1 MAQDPKA
8 VIQELYFDLSA
19 GRDQGNLSKQGE
31 SVLNA
36 IETGV
41 VTPQSIG
48 QYLQGA
54 TLNFS
59 DELVGTLNSVF
70 GKKPGVISKAAKEAG
85 YGEISP
91 REAGVG
97 LERLALEQRASE
109 KPLRS
114 IGEQVVGGAI
124 PFIASKGLTLPLSL
138 PKAAIQGL
146 KTGAIGGFGAGEG
159 GAEQQL
165 TSTAIGGAAGAVA
178 APALQF
184 AARGA
189 KGFVQPMLKSMFAE
203 PEVTGL
209 RAGRN
214 LVKEALKSDV
224 GSVDEAINLVLQNSG
239 KPYTLADI
247 GPNTRAYL
255 DAVSLI
261 PSPAKQTA
269 KKFLE
274 QRDKGLSARLT
285 SDLQSAFG
293 TTASFFDEFNALKTA
308 RTDLGKKM
316 YANAFKKQV
325 PVNRELTDLLG
336 RPSMQQAYT
345 RGIDIAQEK
354 GIKVPNVSV
363 NAQGQLVT
371 ADNKLVPAVDTEFLH
386 FVKMGLDDLVY
397 TGKTP
402 TSGIGSTQLNSI
414 KDTRAK
420 FLNYIDKNNSS
431 YKSARNYWADDT
443 ATMDAMQEGR
453 KFLKANPDQLKAD
466 IKNMSTSEK
475 EAFRLGAMSDLI
487 ERVGGQS
494 TDTVVPMTSNVARNI
509 LKDPKRV
516 ALIKATFPDNELGKN
531 KFNQFIKNFQT
542 EMEMKATSGQVLAG
556 SQTASR
562 QEAAKAIRGSIAQ
575 ESPNVNDVQSL
586 IFNALKMDATEMNEQ
601 QLKSTAKE
609 VVNILTET
617 DPARLQGIAKEL
629 TTRRPSE
636 VISDVLTRGG
646 RGLISP
652 YTVGGVAGKFG
663 STTQQRYFPSIL
675 GTPNK

>member
-31 SVLNA
+31 GVLNA

-59 DELVGTLNSVF
+59 DELLGTLNSLF
-70 GKKPGVISKAAKEAG
+70 GKKPGVISQAAKESG
-85 YGEISP
+85 YGDISP
-91 REAGVG
+91 RQAGIG
-97 LERLALEQRASE
+97 LERLALEQRTSE
-109 KPLRS
+109 KPIRS
-114 IGEQVVGGAI
+114 IAEQVVGGAI
-124 PFIASKGLTLPLSL
+124 PAIASKGTTLPLTL
-138 PKAAIQGL
+138 GKAAVQGF
-146 KTGAIGGFGAGEG
+146 KSGVIGGFGAGEG
-159 GAEQQL
+159 GPEQQL
-165 TSTAIGGAAGAVA
+165 TSAGIGGAAGLVA
-178 APALQF
+178 APALQLG
-184 AARGA
+184 ARVV
-189 KGFVQPMLKSMFAE
+189 KNVSQPILKSMFAE
-203 PEVTGL
+203 PDVTGL
-209 RAGRN
+209 QAGRN

-224 GSVDEAINLVLQNSG
+224 GSVDEAINTVLQNAG

-255 DAVSLI
+255 DAVNLI

-274 QRDKGLSARLT
+274 QRDKGISARLT
-285 SDLQSAFG
+285 SDLQEAFG
-293 TTASFFDEFNALKTA
+293 TTASFFDEFNALKAA

-316 YANAFKKQV
+316 YANAFNKQV

-336 RPSMQQAYT
+336 RPSVQQAYA
-345 RGIDIAQEK
+345 RGINIAQEK
-354 GIKVPNVSV
+354 GIKVPNVVV

-386 FVKMGLDDLVY
+386 YVKMGLDDLVY
-397 TGKTP
+397 TGKSP
-402 TSGIGSTQLNSI
+402 SSGIGNTQLNSI
-414 KDTRAK
+414 KDTRAQ
-420 FLNYIDKNNSS
+420 FLNYIDKNNPS

-443 ATMDAMQEGR
+443 ATMDAMQSGR
-453 KFLKANPDQLKAD
+453 TFLKSNPDQLKAD
-466 IKNMSTSEK
+466 IKKMSTSEK

-494 TDTVVPMTSNVARNI
+494 TDTVVPMTANVARNI

-516 ALIKATFPDNELGKN
+516 ALIKATFPDNELGQN

-542 EMEMKATSGQVLAG
+542 EMEMKATSGQVLTG
-556 SQTASR
+556 SQTAGR
-562 QEAAKAIRGSIAQ
+562 QEAAKAVRGTIAQ
-575 ESPNVNDVQSL
+575 EAPNIDAQNL
-586 IFNALKMDATEMNEQ
+586 IFNALKMDATQMNEQ
-601 QLKSTAKE
+601 QLKSTANE
-609 VVNILTET
+609 VVKILTET
-617 DPARLQGIAKEL
+617 DPARLQTIAREL

-636 VISDVLTRGG
+636 IVSDVLTRGG

-652 YTVGGVAGKFG
+652 YTTGGVAGKFG
-663 STTQQRYFPSIL
+663 ATTQQRYFPSLL
-675 GTPNK
+675 GTPQ

>member
-31 SVLNA
+31 TVLNA

-59 DELVGTLNSVF
+59 DELLGTLNSVF
-70 GKKPGVISKAAKEAG
+70 GKKPGVISQAAKEAG
-85 YGEISP
+85 YGDITP
-91 REAGVG
+91 RQAGVG

-109 KPLRS
+109 KPIRS

-124 PFIASKGLTLPLSL
+124 PAIISKGTTAPLTLG
-138 PKAAIQGL
+138 KAALQGF
-146 KTGAIGGFGAGEG
+146 KSGAIGGFGAGEG
-159 GAEQQL
+159 SPTEQL
-165 TSTAIGGAAGAVA
+165 TSTAIGGVASGAA
-178 APALQF
+178 APALQLG
-184 AARGA
+184 ARVV
-189 KGFVQPMLKSMFAE
+189 KNVSQPIIKSMFAE
-203 PEVTGL
+203 PDVTGL
-209 RAGRN
+209 QAGRN

-224 GSVDEAINLVLQNSG
+224 GSVDEAINTVLQNAG

-255 DAVSLI
+255 DAVNLI

-274 QRDKGLSARLT
+274 QRDKGISARLT
-285 SDLQSAFG
+285 SDLQEAFG

-336 RPSMQQAYT
+336 RPSVQQAYA
-345 RGIDIAQEK
+345 RGINIAQEK
-354 GIKVPNVSV
+354 GIKVPNVVV

-397 TGKTP
+397 TGKSP
-402 TSGIGSTQLNSI
+402 SSGIGNTQLNSI
-414 KDTRAK
+414 KDTRAQ
-420 FLNYIDKNNSS
+420 FLNYIDKNNPS

-443 ATMDAMQEGR
+443 ATMDAMQSGR
-453 KFLKANPDQLKAD
+453 TFLKSNPDQLKAD
-466 IKNMSTSEK
+466 IKKMSTSEK

-494 TDTVVPMTSNVARNI
+494 TDTVVPMTANVARNI

-516 ALIKATFPDNELGKN
+516 ALIKATFPDNELGQN

-556 SQTASR
+556 SQTAGR
-562 QEAAKAIRGSIAQ
+562 QEAAKAVRGTIAQ
-575 ESPNVNDVQSL
+575 EAPNIDAQNL
-586 IFNALKMDATEMNEQ
+586 IFNALKMDATQMNEQ
-601 QLKSTAKE
+601 QLKSTANE
-609 VVNILTET
+609 VVKILTET
-617 DPARLQGIAKEL
+617 DPARLQTIAREL

-646 RGLISP
+646 RSLISP
-652 YTVGGVAGKFG
+652 YTTGGIAGKFG
-663 STTQQRYFPSIL
+663 ATTQQRYFPSIL
-675 GTPNK
+675 NSQ

>member
-31 SVLNA
+31 GVLNA

-59 DELVGTLNSVF
+59 DELLGTLNSLF
-70 GKKPGVISKAAKEAG
+70 GKKPGVISQAAKESG
-85 YGEISP
+85 YGDISP
-91 REAGVG
+91 RQAGIG

-109 KPLRS
+109 KPIRS
-114 IGEQVVGGAI
+114 IAEQVVGGAI
-124 PFIASKGLTLPLSL
+124 PAYASRGITAPLTLG
-138 PKAAIQGL
+138 KAAIQGL
-146 KTGAIGGFGAGEG
+146 TAGAIGGFGAGEG
-159 GAEQQL
+159 GPEQQL

-184 AARGA
+184 GARVA
-189 KGFVQPMLKSMFAE
+189 KGFTQPLVKSMFAD
-203 PEVTGL
+203 PDVAGL
-209 RAGRN
+209 KAGRN

-224 GSVDEAINLVLQNSG
+224 GSVDEAINTVLQNAG

-255 DAVSLI
+255 DAVNLI

-274 QRDKGLSARLT
+274 QRDKGISARLT
-285 SDLQSAFG
+285 SDLQEAFG
-293 TTASFFDEFNALKTA
+293 TTASFFDEFNALKAA

-316 YANAFKKQV
+316 YANAFNKQV

-336 RPSMQQAYT
+336 RPSVQQAYA
-345 RGIDIAQEK
+345 RGINIAQEK
-354 GIKVPNVSV
+354 GIKVPNVVV

-386 FVKMGLDDLVY
+386 YVKMGLDDLVY
-397 TGKTP
+397 TGKSP
-402 TSGIGSTQLNSI
+402 SSGIGNTQLNSI
-414 KDTRAK
+414 KDTRSQ
-420 FLNYIDKNNSS
+420 FLNYIDKNNPS

-443 ATMDAMQEGR
+443 ATMDAMQSGR
-453 KFLKANPDQLKAD
+453 TFLKSNPDQLKAD
-466 IKNMSTSEK
+466 IKKMSTSEK

-494 TDTVVPMTSNVARNI
+494 TDTVVPMTANVARNI

-516 ALIKATFPDNELGKN
+516 ALIKATFPDNELGQN

-542 EMEMKATSGQVLAG
+542 EMEMKATSGQVLTG
-556 SQTASR
+556 SQTAGR
-562 QEAAKAIRGSIAQ
+562 QEAAKAVRGSIAQ
-575 ESPNVNDVQSL
+575 ESPNITDVQSL
-586 IFNALKMDATEMNEQ
+586 IFNALKMDATQMNEQ
-601 QLKSTAKE
+601 QLKSTANE
-609 VVNILTET
+609 VVKILTET
-617 DPARLQGIAKEL
+617 DPARLQTIAKEL
-629 TTRRPSE
+629 TTRRPLE
-636 VISDVLTRGG
+636 VISDVLTIGG

-652 YTVGGVAGKFG
+652 YTTGGVAGKFG
-663 STTQQRYFPSIL
+663 ATTQQRYFPSLL

>member
-31 SVLNA
+31 TVLNA

-59 DELVGTLNSVF
+59 DELLGTLNSVF

-85 YGEISP
+85 YGEITP

-109 KPLRS
+109 KPIRS

-124 PFIASKGLTLPLSL
+124 PAIISKGTTAPLTLG
-138 PKAAIQGL
+138 KAALQGF
-146 KTGAIGGFGAGEG
+146 KSGAIGGFGAGEG
-159 GAEQQL
+159 SPTEQL
-165 TSTAIGGAAGAVA
+165 TSTAIGGVAGGAA
-178 APALQF
+178 APALQLG
-184 AARGA
+184 ARVV
-189 KGFVQPMLKSMFAE
+189 KNVSQPIIKSMFAD
-203 PEVTGL
+203 PDVTGL
-209 RAGRN
+209 QAGRN

-224 GSVDEAINLVLQNSG
+224 GSVDEAINTVLQNAG

-285 SDLQSAFG
+285 SDLQEAFG
-293 TTASFFDEFNALKTA
+293 TTASFFDEFNALKAA

-316 YANAFKKQV
+316 YENAFKKQV

-336 RPSMQQAYT
+336 RPSVQQAYA
-345 RGIDIAQEK
+345 RGVNIAQEK
-354 GIKVPNVSV
+354 GIKVPNVVV

-397 TGKTP
+397 TGKSP
-402 TSGIGSTQLNSI
+402 SSGIGNTQLNSI
-414 KDTRAK
+414 KDTRAQ
-420 FLNYIDKNNSS
+420 FLNYIDKNNPS

-443 ATMDAMQEGR
+443 ATMDAMQSGR
-453 KFLKANPDQLKAD
+453 TFLKSNPDQLKAD
-466 IKNMSTSEK
+466 IKKMSTSEK

-494 TDTVVPMTSNVARNI
+494 TDTVVPMTANVARNI

-516 ALIKATFPDNELGKN
+516 ALIKATFPDNELGQN

-556 SQTASR
+556 SQTAAR
-562 QEAAKAIRGSIAQ
+562 QEAAKAVRGTIAQ
-575 ESPNVNDVQSL
+575 EAPNIDAQNL
-586 IFNALKMDATEMNEQ
+586 IFNALKMDATQMNEQ
-601 QLKSTAKE
+601 QLKSTASE
-609 VVNILTET
+609 VVKILTET
-617 DPARLQGIAKEL
+617 DPARLQTIAREL

-652 YTVGGVAGKFG
+652 YTTGGIAGKFG
-663 STTQQRYFPSIL
+663 ATTQQRYFPSIL
-675 GTPNK
+675 NSQ

>member
-59 DELVGTLNSVF
+59 DELLGTLNSVF

-109 KPLRS
+109 KPFRS
-114 IGEQVVGGAI
+114 IAEQVGGGII
-124 PFIASKGLTLPLSL
+124 PAVVSKGTSLPLTLG
-138 PKAAIQGL
+138 KAAIQGF
-146 KTGAIGGFGAGEG
+146 KSGVIGGFGAGEG
-159 GAEQQL
+159 GPTEQL
-165 TSTAIGGAAGAVA
+165 TSAAIGGVSGGAA
-178 APALQF
+178 APALQLG
-184 AARGA
+184 ARVI
-189 KGFVQPMLKSMFAE
+189 KNVSQPILKSMFAD
-203 PEVTGL
+203 PDVTGL
-209 RAGRN
+209 KAGRDF
-214 LVKEALKSDV
+214 VKEALKSDV

-274 QRDKGLSARLT
+274 QRDKGISARLT

-345 RGIDIAQEK
+345 RGIDIAKEK
-354 GIKVPNVSV
+354 GIKVPNLVV
-363 NAQGQLVT
+363 NAEGQLVT

-494 TDTVVPMTSNVARNI
+494 TDTVVPMTANVARNI

-516 ALIKATFPDNELGKN
+516 ALIKATFPDNELGKT

-542 EMEMKATSGQVLAG
+542 EMDMKATSGQVLAG
-556 SQTASR
+556 SQTAAR
-562 QEAAKAIRGSIAQ
+562 QEAAKAVRGTIAQ
-575 ESPNVNDVQSL
+575 EAPNIDAQNL
-586 IFNALKMDATEMNEQ
+586 IFNALKMDATQMNEQ
-601 QLKSTAKE
+601 QLKSTASE
-609 VVNILTET
+609 VVKILTET
-617 DPARLQGIAKEL
+617 DPARLQNIAKEL

-636 VISDVLTRGG
+636 IAYDVLTQLTRGA
-646 RGLISP
+646 ISP
-652 YTVGGVAGKFG
+652 YTTGGIAGKFG

>member
-31 SVLNA
+31 GVLNA

-59 DELVGTLNSVF
+59 DELLGTLNSVF
-70 GKKPGVISKAAKEAG
+70 GKKPGVISQAAKEAG
-85 YGEISP
+85 YGDISP
-91 REAGVG
+91 RQAGIG
-97 LERLALEQRASE
+97 LERLALEQRSSE

-114 IGEQVVGGAI
+114 IGEQIVGGAI
-124 PFIASKGLTLPLSL
+124 PAIASKGTTLPLTL
-138 PKAAIQGL
+138 PKAALQGF
-146 KTGAIGGFGAGEG
+146 KSGVIGGFGAGEG
-159 GAEQQL
+159 SPEQQAL
-165 TSTAIGGAAGAVA
+165 SAGIGGVTGAAA

-184 AARGA
+184 GARLGQ
-189 KGFVQPMLKSMFAE
+189 GFVKPMLKSMFAE
-203 PEVTGL
+203 PEATGL
-209 RAGRN
+209 KAGRN

-224 GSVDEAINLVLQNSG
+224 GSVDEAINTVLQNAG

-274 QRDKGLSARLT
+274 QRDKGISARLT

-293 TTASFFDEFNALKTA
+293 STASFFDEFNALKTA

-316 YANAFKKQV
+316 YANAFNKQV

-336 RPSMQQAYT
+336 RPSVQQAYA
-345 RGIDIAQEK
+345 RGINIAQEK

-371 ADNKLVPAVDTEFLH
+371 ANNELVNKVDTEFLH
-386 FVKMGLDDLVY
+386 YVKMGLDDLVY
-397 TGKTP
+397 TGKSP
-402 TSGIGSTQLNSI
+402 SSGIGNTQLNSI
-414 KDTRAK
+414 KDTRSQ
-420 FLNYIDKNNSS
+420 FLNYIDKNNPS

-443 ATMDAMQEGR
+443 ATMDAMQSGR
-453 KFLKANPDQLKAD
+453 TFLKSNPDQLKAD
-466 IKNMSTSEK
+466 IKKMSTSEK

-494 TDTVVPMTSNVARNI
+494 TDTVVPMTANVARNI

-516 ALIKATFPDNELGKN
+516 ALIKATFPDNELGQN

-542 EMEMKATSGQVLAG
+542 EMEMKTTSSQVLAG

-562 QEAAKAIRGSIAQ
+562 QEAAKAVRGTIAQ
-575 ESPNVNDVQSL
+575 ESPNVNDIQSL
-586 IFNALKMDATEMNEQ
+586 IFNALKMDATQMNEQ
-601 QLKSTAKE
+601 QLKSTANE
-609 VVNILTET
+609 VVKILTET
-617 DPARLQGIAKEL
+617 DPKRLQQIAVEL
-629 TTRRPSE
+629 TKRRPSE
-636 VISDVLTRGG
+636 VAYDVLTQATRGA
-646 RGLISP
+646 ISP
-652 YTVGGVAGKFG
+652 YTTGGVAGRFG
-663 STTQQRYFPSIL
+663 ATTQERYFPGLL
-675 GTPNK
+675 GTPQ

>member
-31 SVLNA
+31 TVLNA

-59 DELVGTLNSVF
+59 DELLGTLNSVF

-109 KPLRS
+109 KPIRS

-124 PFIASKGLTLPLSL
+124 PAFISKGTTAPLTLG
-138 PKAAIQGL
+138 KAALQGF
-146 KTGAIGGFGAGEG
+146 KSGAIGGFGAGEG
-159 GAEQQL
+159 SPTEQL
-165 TSTAIGGAAGAVA
+165 TSTAIGGVAGGAA
-178 APALQF
+178 APALQLG
-184 AARGA
+184 ARVV
-189 KGFVQPMLKSMFAE
+189 KNVSQPIIKSMFAE
-203 PEVTGL
+203 PDVTGL
-209 RAGRN
+209 QAGRN

-224 GSVDEAINLVLQNSG
+224 GSVDEAINTVLQNAG

-255 DAVSLI
+255 DAVNLI

-274 QRDKGLSARLT
+274 QRDKGISARLT
-285 SDLQSAFG
+285 SDLQEAFG

-336 RPSMQQAYT
+336 RPSVQQAYA
-345 RGIDIAQEK
+345 RGINIAQEK
-354 GIKVPNVSV
+354 GIKVPNVVV

-397 TGKTP
+397 TGKSP
-402 TSGIGSTQLNSI
+402 SSGIGNTQLNSI
-414 KDTRAK
+414 KDTRAQ
-420 FLNYIDKNNSS
+420 FLNYIDKNNPS

-443 ATMDAMQEGR
+443 ATMDAMQSGR
-453 KFLKANPDQLKAD
+453 TFLKANPDQLKAD
-466 IKNMSTSEK
+466 IKKMSTSEK

-494 TDTVVPMTSNVARNI
+494 TDTVVPMTANVARNI

-516 ALIKATFPDNELGKN
+516 ALIKATFPDNELGQN

-556 SQTASR
+556 SQTAGR
-562 QEAAKAIRGSIAQ
+562 QEAAKAVRGTIAQ
-575 ESPNVNDVQSL
+575 EAPNIDAQNL
-586 IFNALKMDATEMNEQ
+586 IFNALKMDATQMNEQ
-601 QLKSTAKE
+601 QLKSTANE
-609 VVNILTET
+609 VVRILTET
-617 DPARLQGIAKEL
+617 DPARLQTIAREL

-636 VISDVLTRGG
+636 VIADVLTRGG
-646 RGLISP
+646 RSLISP
-652 YTVGGVAGKFG
+652 YTTGGIAGKFG
-663 STTQQRYFPSIL
+663 ATTQQRYFPSIL
-675 GTPNK
+675 GTPK

>member
-31 SVLNA
+31 GVLNA

-59 DELVGTLNSVF
+59 DELLGTLNSVF
-70 GKKPGVISKAAKEAG
+70 GKKPGVISQAAKESG
-85 YGEISP
+85 YGDISP
-91 REAGVG
+91 RQAGIG

-109 KPLRS
+109 KPVRS
-114 IGEQVVGGAI
+114 IVEQVVGGAI
-124 PFIASKGLTLPLSL
+124 PAIGSRGLTAPLTL
-138 PKAAIQGL
+138 GKAAIQGL
-146 KTGAIGGFGAGEG
+146 KTGALAGFGAGEG
-159 GAEQQL
+159 GPEQQAI
-165 TSTAIGGAAGAVA
+165 STGIGGAAGLVA
-178 APALQF
+178 APALQLG
-184 AARGA
+184 ARVV
-189 KGFVQPMLKSMFAE
+189 KNVSQPILKSMFAD
-203 PEVTGL
+203 PDVTGL
-209 RAGRN
+209 EAGRN

-224 GSVDEAINLVLQNSG
+224 GSVDEAINTVLQNAG

-255 DAVSLI
+255 DAVNLI

-274 QRDKGLSARLT
+274 QRDKGISARLT
-285 SDLQSAFG
+285 SDLQEAFG
-293 TTASFFDEFNALKTA
+293 TTASFFDEFNALKAA

-316 YANAFKKQV
+316 YANAFNKQV

-336 RPSMQQAYT
+336 RPSVQQAYA
-345 RGIDIAQEK
+345 RGINIAQEK
-354 GIKVPNVSV
+354 GIKVPNVVV

-386 FVKMGLDDLVY
+386 YVKMGLDDLVY
-397 TGKTP
+397 TGKSP
-402 TSGIGSTQLNSI
+402 SSGIGNTQLNSI
-414 KDTRAK
+414 KDTRSQ
-420 FLNYIDKNNSS
+420 FLNYIDKNNPS

-443 ATMDAMQEGR
+443 ATMDAMQSGR
-453 KFLKANPDQLKAD
+453 TFLKSNPDQLKAD
-466 IKNMSTSEK
+466 IKKMSTSEK

-494 TDTVVPMTSNVARNI
+494 TDTVVPMTANVARNI

-516 ALIKATFPDNELGKN
+516 ALIKATFPDNELGQN

-542 EMEMKATSGQVLAG
+542 EMEMKATSGQVLTG
-556 SQTASR
+556 SQTAGR
-562 QEAAKAIRGSIAQ
+562 QEAAKAVRGTIAQ
-575 ESPNVNDVQSL
+575 EAPNIDAQNL
-586 IFNALKMDATEMNEQ
+586 IFNALKMDATQMNEQ
-601 QLKSTAKE
+601 QLKSTASE
-609 VVNILTET
+609 VVKILTET
-617 DPARLQGIAKEL
+617 DPARLQNIAKEL
-629 TTRRPSE
+629 TTRRPLE
-636 VISDVLTRGG
+636 IASDVLTIGG

-652 YTVGGVAGKFG
+652 YTTGGVAGKFG
-663 STTQQRYFPSIL
+663 ATTQQRYFPSLL
-675 GTPNK
+675 GTPQ

>member
-31 SVLNA
+31 TVLNA

-59 DELVGTLNSVF
+59 DELLGTLNSVF

-85 YGEISP
+85 YGEITP

-109 KPLRS
+109 KPIRS

-124 PFIASKGLTLPLSL
+124 PAIISKGTTAPLTLG
-138 PKAAIQGL
+138 KAALQGF
-146 KTGAIGGFGAGEG
+146 KSGAIGGFGAGEG
-159 GAEQQL
+159 SPTEQL
-165 TSTAIGGAAGAVA
+165 TSTAIGGVAGGAA
-178 APALQF
+178 APALQLG
-184 AARGA
+184 ARVV
-189 KGFVQPMLKSMFAE
+189 KNVSQPIIKSMFAD
-203 PEVTGL
+203 PDVTGL
-209 RAGRN
+209 QAGRN

-224 GSVDEAINLVLQNSG
+224 GSVDEAINTVLQNAG

-255 DAVSLI
+255 DAVNLI

-274 QRDKGLSARLT
+274 QRDKGISSRLT
-285 SDLQSAFG
+285 SDLQEAFG

-316 YANAFKKQV
+316 YANAFNKQV
-325 PVNRELTDLLG
+325 PVNKELTDLLG
-336 RPSMQQAYT
+336 RPSVQQAYA
-345 RGIDIAQEK
+345 RGINIAQEK
-354 GIKVPNVSV
+354 GIKVPSVSV

-371 ADNKLVPAVDTEFLH
+371 ADNKLVDRVDTEFLH
-386 FVKMGLDDLVY
+386 YVKMGLDDLVY
-397 TGKTP
+397 TGKSP
-402 TSGIGSTQLNSI
+402 SSGIGSTQLNSI
-414 KDTRAK
+414 KDTRAQ
-420 FLNYIDKNNSS
+420 FLNYIDKNNPS

-443 ATMDAMQEGR
+443 ATMDAMQSGR
-453 KFLKANPDQLKAD
+453 TFLKANPDQLKAD
-466 IKNMSTSEK
+466 IKKMSTSEK

-494 TDTVVPMTSNVARNI
+494 TDTVVPMAGNVARNI

-516 ALIKATFPDNELGKN
+516 ALIKATFPDNELGQN

-542 EMEMKATSGQVLAG
+542 EMEMKATSSQVLAG
-556 SQTASR
+556 SQTAGR
-562 QEAAKAIRGSIAQ
+562 QEAAKAIRGTIAQ
-575 ESPNVNDVQSL
+575 ESPNVNDIQSL
-586 IFNALKMDATEMNEQ
+586 IFNALKMDATQMNEQ
-601 QLKSTAKE
+601 QLKSTANE
-609 VVNILTET
+609 VVKILTET
-617 DPARLQGIAKEL
+617 DPKRLQQIAKEL

-636 VISDVLTRGG
+636 VVSDVLTRGG
-646 RGLISP
+646 RALISP
-652 YTVGGVAGKFG
+652 YTTGGVAGKFG
-663 STTQQRYFPSIL
+663 ATTQQRYFPGLL
-675 GTPNK
+675 GTPQ

>member
-1 MAQDPKA
+1 MFADADVTGLK
-8 VIQELYFDLSA
+8 A
-19 GRDQGNLSKQGE
+19 GRD
-31 SVLNA
+31 
-36 IETGV
+36 
-41 VTPQSIG
+41 
-48 QYLQGA
+48 
-54 TLNFS
+54 
-59 DELVGTLNSVF
+59 
-70 GKKPGVISKAAKEAG
+70 
-85 YGEISP
+85 
-91 REAGVG
+91 
-97 LERLALEQRASE
+97 
-109 KPLRS
+109 
-114 IGEQVVGGAI
+114 
-124 PFIASKGLTLPLSL
+124 
-138 PKAAIQGL
+138 
-146 KTGAIGGFGAGEG
+146 
-159 GAEQQL
+159 
-165 TSTAIGGAAGAVA
+165 
-178 APALQF
+178 
-184 AARGA
+184 
-189 KGFVQPMLKSMFAE
+189 
-203 PEVTGL
+203 
-209 RAGRN
+209 

-345 RGIDIAQEK
+345 RGIDIAKEK
-354 GIKVPNVSV
+354 GIKVPNLVV
-363 NAQGQLVT
+363 NAEGQLVT
-371 ADNKLVPAVDTEFLH
+371 AENKLVPAVDTEFLH

-466 IKNMSTSEK
+466 IKKMSTSEK

-494 TDTVVPMTSNVARNI
+494 TDTVVPMTANVARNL

-516 ALIKATFPDNELGKN
+516 SLIKATFPDNELGQN

-542 EMEMKATSGQVLAG
+542 EMEMKSTSGQVLAG

-562 QEAAKAIRGSIAQ
+562 QEAAKAVRGTIAQ
-575 ESPNVNDVQSL
+575 EAPNIDAQNL
-586 IFNALKMDATEMNEQ
+586 IFNALKMDATQMNEK
-601 QLKSTAKE
+601 QLKSTASE
-609 VVNILTET
+609 VVKILTET
-617 DPARLQGIAKEL
+617 DPARLQQIAREL

-636 VISDVLTRGG
+636 IVSDVLTRGG

-652 YTVGGVAGKFG
+652 YTTGGITGKFG
-663 STTQQRYFPSIL
+663 ATTQQRYFPGIL
-675 GTPNK
+675 STPNK

>member
-59 DELVGTLNSVF
+59 DELLGTLNSVF

-109 KPLRS
+109 KPFRS
-114 IGEQVVGGAI
+114 IAEQVGGGII
-124 PFIASKGLTLPLSL
+124 PAVVSKGTSLPLTLG
-138 PKAAIQGL
+138 KAAIQGF
-146 KTGAIGGFGAGEG
+146 KSGVIGGFGAGEG
-159 GAEQQL
+159 GPTEQL
-165 TSTAIGGAAGAVA
+165 TSAAIGGVSGGAA
-178 APALQF
+178 APALQLG
-184 AARGA
+184 ARVI
-189 KGFVQPMLKSMFAE
+189 KNVSQPILKSMFAD
-203 PEVTGL
+203 PDVTGL
-209 RAGRN
+209 KAGRDF
-214 LVKEALKSDV
+214 VKEALKSDV

-274 QRDKGLSARLT
+274 QRDKGISARLT

-494 TDTVVPMTSNVARNI
+494 TDTVVPMTANVARNI

-516 ALIKATFPDNELGKN
+516 ALIKATFPDNELGKT

-542 EMEMKATSGQVLAG
+542 EMDMKATSGQVLAG
-556 SQTASR
+556 SQTAAR
-562 QEAAKAIRGSIAQ
+562 QEAAKAVRGTIAQ
-575 ESPNVNDVQSL
+575 EAPNIDAQNL
-586 IFNALKMDATEMNEQ
+586 IFNALKMDATQMNEQ
-601 QLKSTAKE
+601 QLKSTASE
-609 VVNILTET
+609 VVKILTET
-617 DPARLQGIAKEL
+617 DPARLQNIAKEL

-636 VISDVLTRGG
+636 IAYDVLTQLTRGA
-646 RGLISP
+646 ISP
-652 YTVGGVAGKFG
+652 YTTGGIAGKFG

>member
-31 SVLNA
+31 GVLNA

-59 DELVGTLNSVF
+59 DELLGTLNSVF
-70 GKKPGVISKAAKEAG
+70 GKKPGVISQAAKEAG
-85 YGEISP
+85 YGDITP
-91 REAGVG
+91 RQAGVG

-109 KPLRS
+109 KPGRS
-114 IGEQVVGGAI
+114 IVEQVVGGAI
-124 PFIASKGLTLPLSL
+124 PAFISRGSTLPLTL
-138 PKAAIQGL
+138 PKAALQGF
-146 KTGAIGGFGAGEG
+146 TSGVIGGFGAGEG
-159 GAEQQL
+159 TPEQQAL
-165 TSTAIGGAAGAVA
+165 SAGIGGAAGAVA

-184 AARGA
+184 GARLG
-189 KGFVQPMLKSMFAE
+189 KGFVQPVLKSMFAD
-203 PEVTGL
+203 PDVTGL
-209 RAGRN
+209 KAGRN

-224 GSVDEAINLVLQNSG
+224 GSVDEAINTVLQNAG

-255 DAVSLI
+255 DAVNLI

-274 QRDKGLSARLT
+274 QRDKGISARLT
-285 SDLQSAFG
+285 SDLQDAFG

-316 YANAFKKQV
+316 YANAFNKQV

-336 RPSMQQAYT
+336 RPSVQQAYA
-345 RGIDIAQEK
+345 RGINIAQEK

-397 TGKTP
+397 TGKSP
-402 TSGIGSTQLNSI
+402 SSGIGNTQLNSI
-414 KDTRAK
+414 KDTRSQ
-420 FLNYIDKNNSS
+420 FLNYIDKNNPS

-443 ATMDAMQEGR
+443 ATMDAMQSGR
-453 KFLKANPDQLKAD
+453 TFLKSNPDQLKAD
-466 IKNMSTSEK
+466 IKKMSTSEK

-494 TDTVVPMTSNVARNI
+494 TDTVVPMAGNVARNI

-516 ALIKATFPDNELGKN
+516 ALIKATFPDNELGQN

-542 EMEMKATSGQVLAG
+542 EMEMKATSSQVLAG
-556 SQTASR
+556 SQTAGR
-562 QEAAKAIRGSIAQ
+562 QEAAKAIRGTIAQ
-575 ESPNVNDVQSL
+575 ESPNINDIQSL
-586 IFNALKMDATEMNEQ
+586 IFNALKMDATQMNEQ
-601 QLKSTAKE
+601 QLKSTASE
-609 VVNILTET
+609 VVKILTET
-617 DPARLQGIAKEL
+617 DPARLQNIAKEL
-629 TTRRPSE
+629 TTRRPLE
-636 VISDVLTRGG
+636 IASDVLTRSG
-646 RGLISP
+646 RALISP
-652 YTVGGVAGKFG
+652 YTAGGIAGKFG
-663 STTQQRYFPSIL
+663 TTTQQRYFPSLL
-675 GTPNK
+675 GTPQ

>member
-31 SVLNA
+31 NVLNA

-59 DELVGTLNSVF
+59 DELLGTLNSVF
-70 GKKPGVISKAAKEAG
+70 GKKPGVISQAAKEAG
-85 YGEISP
+85 YGDITP
-91 REAGVG
+91 RQAGVG

-109 KPLRS
+109 KPIRS
-114 IGEQVVGGAI
+114 IGEQIIGGAI
-124 PFIASKGLTLPLSL
+124 PTIGSKGLTLPLSL
-138 PKAAIQGL
+138 PKAALQGF
-146 KTGAIGGFGAGEG
+146 KSGVIGGFGAGEG
-159 GAEQQL
+159 SPEQQAL
-165 TSTAIGGAAGAVA
+165 SAGIGGATGAVA

-189 KGFVQPMLKSMFAE
+189 KGLTQPMLKSMFAE
-203 PEVTGL
+203 PDVTGL
-209 RAGRN
+209 QAGRN

-224 GSVDEAINLVLQNSG
+224 GSVDEAINTVLQNAG

-255 DAVSLI
+255 DAVNLI

-274 QRDKGLSARLT
+274 QRDKGISSRLT
-285 SDLQSAFG
+285 SDLQEAFG

-316 YANAFKKQV
+316 YANAFNKQV
-325 PVNRELTDLLG
+325 PVNKELTDLLG
-336 RPSMQQAYT
+336 RPSVQQAYA
-345 RGIDIAQEK
+345 RGINIAQEK

-371 ADNKLVPAVDTEFLH
+371 ADNKLVDKVDTEFLH
-386 FVKMGLDDLVY
+386 YVKMGLDDLVY
-397 TGKTP
+397 TGKSP
-402 TSGIGSTQLNSI
+402 SSGIGNTQLNSI
-414 KDTRAK
+414 KDTRAQ
-420 FLNYIDKNNSS
+420 FLNYIDKNNPS

-443 ATMDAMQEGR
+443 ATMDAMQSGR
-453 KFLKANPDQLKAD
+453 TFLKANPDQLKAD
-466 IKNMSTSEK
+466 IKKMSTSEK

-494 TDTVVPMTSNVARNI
+494 TDTVVPMAGNVARNI

-516 ALIKATFPDNELGKN
+516 ALIKATFPDNELGQN

-542 EMEMKATSGQVLAG
+542 EMEMKTTSSQVLAG
-556 SQTASR
+556 SQTAGR
-562 QEAAKAIRGSIAQ
+562 QEAAKAIRGTIAQ
-575 ESPNVNDVQSL
+575 ESPNVNDIQSL
-586 IFNALKMDATEMNEQ
+586 IFNALKMDATQMNEQ
-601 QLKSTAKE
+601 QLKSTANE
-609 VVNILTET
+609 VVKILTET
-617 DPARLQGIAKEL
+617 DPKRLQQIAKEL

-636 VISDVLTRGG
+636 VVSDVLTRGG
-646 RGLISP
+646 RALISP
-652 YTVGGVAGKFG
+652 YTTGGVAGKFG
-663 STTQQRYFPSIL
+663 ATTQQRYFPGLL
-675 GTPNK
+675 GTPQ

>member
-31 SVLNA
+31 TVLNA

-59 DELVGTLNSVF
+59 DELLGTLNSVF
-70 GKKPGVISKAAKEAG
+70 GKKPGVISQAAKEAG
-85 YGEISP
+85 YGDITP
-91 REAGVG
+91 RQAGVG

-109 KPLRS
+109 KPIRS

-124 PFIASKGLTLPLSL
+124 PFIASKGATLPLTL
-138 PKAAIQGL
+138 GKAAVQGF
-146 KTGAIGGFGAGEG
+146 KTGALAGFGAGEG
-159 GAEQQL
+159 SPEQQAI
-165 TSTAIGGAAGAVA
+165 STGIGGAAGAVA
-178 APALQF
+178 APALQLG
-184 AARGA
+184 ARVV
-189 KGFVQPMLKSMFAE
+189 KNVSQPIIKSMFAE
-203 PEVTGL
+203 PDVTGL
-209 RAGRN
+209 QAGRN

-224 GSVDEAINLVLQNSG
+224 GSVDEAINTVLQNAG

-274 QRDKGLSARLT
+274 QRDKGISARLT
-285 SDLQSAFG
+285 SDLQDAFG
-293 TTASFFDEFNALKTA
+293 STASFFDEFNALKTA

-316 YANAFKKQV
+316 YANAFNKQV
-325 PVNRELTDLLG
+325 PVNKELTDLLG
-336 RPSMQQAYT
+336 RPSVQQAYA
-345 RGIDIAQEK
+345 RGINIAQEK

-371 ADNKLVPAVDTEFLH
+371 PDNKLIDRVDTEFLH
-386 FVKMGLDDLVY
+386 YVKMGLDDLVY
-397 TGKTP
+397 TGKSP
-402 TSGIGSTQLNSI
+402 SSGIGNTQLNSI
-414 KDTRAK
+414 KDTRAQ
-420 FLNYIDKNNSS
+420 FLNYIDKNNPS

-443 ATMDAMQEGR
+443 ATMDAMQSGR
-453 KFLKANPDQLKAD
+453 TFLKANPDQLKAD
-466 IKNMSTSEK
+466 IKKMSTSEK

-494 TDTVVPMTSNVARNI
+494 TDTVVPMTANVARNI

-516 ALIKATFPDNELGKN
+516 ALIKATFPDNELGQN

-562 QEAAKAIRGSIAQ
+562 QEAAKAVRGTIAQ
-575 ESPNVNDVQSL
+575 EAPNIDAQTL
-586 IFNALKMDATEMNEQ
+586 IFNALKMDATQMNEQ
-601 QLKSTAKE
+601 QLKSTANE
-609 VVNILTET
+609 VVKILTET
-617 DPARLQGIAKEL
+617 DPARLQTIAKEL

-636 VISDVLTRGG
+636 VAYDVLTQVTRGA
-646 RGLISP
+646 ISP
-652 YTVGGVAGKFG
+652 YTTGGLAGKFG
-663 STTQQRYFPSIL
+663 ATAQQRYFPSLL
-675 GTPNK
+675 GTPQ

>member
-31 SVLNA
+31 TVLNA

-59 DELVGTLNSVF
+59 DELLGTLNSVF
-70 GKKPGVISKAAKEAG
+70 GKKPGVISIAAKEAG
-85 YGEISP
+85 YGEITP

-109 KPLRS
+109 KPIRS

-124 PFIASKGLTLPLSL
+124 PAIISKGTTAPLTLG
-138 PKAAIQGL
+138 KAALQGF
-146 KTGAIGGFGAGEG
+146 KSGAIGGFGAGEG
-159 GAEQQL
+159 SPTEQL
-165 TSTAIGGAAGAVA
+165 TSTAIGGVAGGAA
-178 APALQF
+178 APALQLG
-184 AARGA
+184 ARVV
-189 KGFVQPMLKSMFAE
+189 KNVSQPIIKSMFAD
-203 PEVTGL
+203 PDVTGL
-209 RAGRN
+209 QAGRN

-224 GSVDEAINLVLQNSG
+224 GSVDEAINTVLQNAG

-285 SDLQSAFG
+285 SDLQEAFG
-293 TTASFFDEFNALKTA
+293 TTASFFDEFNALKAA

-316 YANAFKKQV
+316 YENAFKKQV

-336 RPSMQQAYT
+336 RPSVQQAYA
-345 RGIDIAQEK
+345 RGVNIAQEK
-354 GIKVPNVSV
+354 GIKVPNVVV

-397 TGKTP
+397 TGKSP
-402 TSGIGSTQLNSI
+402 SSGIGNTQLNSI
-414 KDTRAK
+414 KDTRAQ
-420 FLNYIDKNNSS
+420 FLNYIDKNNPS

-443 ATMDAMQEGR
+443 ATMDAMQSGR
-453 KFLKANPDQLKAD
+453 TFLKSNPDQLKAD
-466 IKNMSTSEK
+466 IKKMSTSEK

-494 TDTVVPMTSNVARNI
+494 TDTVVPMTANVARNI

-516 ALIKATFPDNELGKN
+516 ALIKATFPDNELGQN

-556 SQTASR
+556 SQTAAR
-562 QEAAKAIRGSIAQ
+562 QEAAKAVRGTIAQ
-575 ESPNVNDVQSL
+575 EAPNIDAQNL
-586 IFNALKMDATEMNEQ
+586 IFNALKMDATQMNEQ
-601 QLKSTAKE
+601 QLKSTANE
-609 VVNILTET
+609 VVKILTET
-617 DPARLQGIAKEL
+617 DPARLQTIAREL

-652 YTVGGVAGKFG
+652 YTTGGIAGKFG
-663 STTQQRYFPSIL
+663 ATTQQRYFPSIL
-675 GTPNK
+675 NSQ

>member
-31 SVLNA
+31 GVLNA

-59 DELVGTLNSVF
+59 DELLGTLNSLF
-70 GKKPGVISKAAKEAG
+70 GKKPGVISQAAKESG
-85 YGEISP
+85 YGDISP
-91 REAGVG
+91 RQAGIG

-109 KPLRS
+109 KPVRS
-114 IGEQVVGGAI
+114 IVEQVVGGAI
-124 PFIASKGLTLPLSL
+124 PAIASKGTTLPLTL
-138 PKAAIQGL
+138 GKAAVQGF
-146 KTGAIGGFGAGEG
+146 KSGVIGGFGAGEG
-159 GAEQQL
+159 SPEQQL
-165 TSTAIGGAAGAVA
+165 TSAGIGGAAGLVA
-178 APALQF
+178 APALQLG
-184 AARGA
+184 ARVV
-189 KGFVQPMLKSMFAE
+189 KNVSQPILKSMFAD
-203 PEVTGL
+203 PDVTGL
-209 RAGRN
+209 EAGRN

-224 GSVDEAINLVLQNSG
+224 GSVDEAINTVLQNAG

-247 GPNTRAYL
+247 GPNTRSYL

-274 QRDKGLSARLT
+274 QRDKGISARLT

-293 TTASFFDEFNALKTA
+293 STASFFDEFNALKTA
-308 RTDLGKKM
+308 RTELGKKM
-316 YANAFKKQV
+316 YANAFNKQV

-336 RPSMQQAYT
+336 RPSVQQAYA
-345 RGIDIAQEK
+345 RGINIAQEK

-371 ADNKLVPAVDTEFLH
+371 AENKLVDKVDTEFLH
-386 FVKMGLDDLVY
+386 YVKMGLDDLVY
-397 TGKTP
+397 TGKSP
-402 TSGIGSTQLNSI
+402 SSGIGNTQLNSI
-414 KDTRAK
+414 KDTRSQ
-420 FLNYIDKNNSS
+420 FLNYIDKNNPS

-443 ATMDAMQEGR
+443 ATMDAMQSGR
-453 KFLKANPDQLKAD
+453 TFLKSNPDQLKAD
-466 IKNMSTSEK
+466 IKKMSTSEK

-494 TDTVVPMTSNVARNI
+494 TDTVVPMTANVARNI

-516 ALIKATFPDNELGKN
+516 ALIKATFPDNELGQN

-556 SQTASR
+556 SQTAGR
-562 QEAAKAIRGSIAQ
+562 QEAAKAVRGTIAQ
-575 ESPNVNDVQSL
+575 EAPNIDAQNL
-586 IFNALKMDATEMNEQ
+586 IFNALKMDATQMNEQ
-601 QLKSTAKE
+601 QLKSTANE
-609 VVNILTET
+609 VVKILTET
-617 DPARLQGIAKEL
+617 DPARLQQIAREL

-636 VISDVLTRGG
+636 IVSEVLTRGG

-652 YTVGGVAGKFG
+652 YTTGGVAGKFG
-663 STTQQRYFPSIL
+663 ATTQQRYFPGLL
-675 GTPNK
+675 GTPQ

>member
-59 DELVGTLNSVF
+59 DELLGTLNSVF

-109 KPLRS
+109 MPIGS
-114 IGEQVVGGAI
+114 IGEQIAGGAI
-124 PFIASKGLTLPLSL
+124 PAIISKGTSLPLTLG
-138 PKAAIQGL
+138 KAAIQGF
-146 KTGAIGGFGAGEG
+146 KSGVIGGFGAGEG
-159 GAEQQL
+159 GPTEQL
-165 TSTAIGGAAGAVA
+165 TSAAIGGVSGGAA
-178 APALQF
+178 APALQLG
-184 AARGA
+184 ARVV
-189 KGFVQPMLKSMFAE
+189 KNVSQPIIKSMFAE
-203 PEVTGL
+203 PDVTGL
-209 RAGRN
+209 KAGRD

-274 QRDKGLSARLT
+274 QRDKGISARLT

-293 TTASFFDEFNALKTA
+293 TTASFFEEFNALKTA

-345 RGIDIAQEK
+345 RGIDIAKEK
-354 GIKVPNVSV
+354 GIKVPNLVV
-363 NAQGQLVT
+363 NAEGQLVT
-371 ADNKLVPAVDTEFLH
+371 AENKLVPAVDTEFLH

-414 KDTRAK
+414 KDTRTK

-494 TDTVVPMTSNVARNI
+494 TDTVVPMTANVARNI

-542 EMEMKATSGQVLAG
+542 EMDMKATSGQVLAG
-556 SQTASR
+556 SQTAAR
-562 QEAAKAIRGSIAQ
+562 QEAAKAVRGTIAQ
-575 ESPNVNDVQSL
+575 EAPNIDAQNL
-586 IFNALKMDATEMNEQ
+586 IFNALKMDATQMNEQ
-601 QLKSTAKE
+601 QLKSTASE
-609 VVNILTET
+609 VVKILTET
-617 DPARLQGIAKEL
+617 DPARLQSIAKEL

-636 VISDVLTRGG
+636 VAYDVLTQVTRGA
-646 RGLISP
+646 ISP
-652 YTVGGVAGKFG
+652 YTTGGIAGKFG

>member
-31 SVLNA
+31 TVLNA

-59 DELVGTLNSVF
+59 DELLGTLNSVF
-70 GKKPGVISKAAKEAG
+70 GKKPGVISQAAKEAG
-85 YGEISP
+85 YGDITP
-91 REAGVG
+91 RQAGVG

-109 KPLRS
+109 KPGRS
-114 IGEQVVGGAI
+114 IVEQVVGGAI
-124 PFIASKGLTLPLSL
+124 PAYASRGITAPLTLG
-138 PKAAIQGL
+138 KAAIQGL
-146 KTGAIGGFGAGEG
+146 TAGAIGGFGAGEG
-159 GAEQQL
+159 GPEQQL
-165 TSTAIGGAAGAVA
+165 TSTA
-178 APALQF
+178 APALQLG
-184 AARGA
+184 ARVV
-189 KGFVQPMLKSMFAE
+189 KNVSQPIIKSMFAD
-203 PEVTGL
+203 PDTTGL
-209 RAGRN
+209 KAGRN
-214 LVKEALKSDV
+214 LIKEALQSDV
-224 GSVDEAINLVLQNSG
+224 GSVDEAINTVLQNAG

-255 DAVSLI
+255 DAVNLI

-274 QRDKGLSARLT
+274 QRDKGISARLT
-285 SDLQSAFG
+285 SDLQEAFG

-336 RPSMQQAYT
+336 RPSVQQAYA
-345 RGIDIAQEK
+345 RGINIAQQK
-354 GIKVPNVSV
+354 GIKVPNVVV

-397 TGKTP
+397 TGKSP
-402 TSGIGSTQLNSI
+402 SSGIGNTQLNSI
-414 KDTRAK
+414 KDTRAQ
-420 FLNYIDKNNSS
+420 FLNYIDKNNPS

-443 ATMDAMQEGR
+443 ATMDAMQSGR
-453 KFLKANPDQLKAD
+453 TFLKANPDQLKAD
-466 IKNMSTSEK
+466 IKKMSTSEK

-494 TDTVVPMTSNVARNI
+494 TDTVVPMTANVARNI

-516 ALIKATFPDNELGKN
+516 ALIKATFPDNELGQN

-556 SQTASR
+556 SQTAGR
-562 QEAAKAIRGSIAQ
+562 QEAAKAVRGTIAQ
-575 ESPNVNDVQSL
+575 EAPNIDAQNL
-586 IFNALKMDATEMNEQ
+586 IFNALKMDATQMNEQ

-609 VVNILTET
+609 VVKILTET
-617 DPARLQGIAKEL
+617 DPARLKTIAQEL
-629 TTRRPSE
+629 TKRRPLE
-636 VISDVLTRGG
+636 FAADVLTIGG

-652 YTVGGVAGKFG
+652 YTTGGVAGRFG
-663 STTQQRYFPSIL
+663 STTQQRYFPGIL
-675 GTPNK
+675 NSQQ

>member
-31 SVLNA
+31 GVLNA

-59 DELVGTLNSVF
+59 DELLGTLNSVF
-70 GKKPGVISKAAKEAG
+70 GKKPGVISQAAKESG
-85 YGEISP
+85 YGDISP
-91 REAGVG
+91 RQAGIG

-109 KPLRS
+109 KPVRS
-114 IGEQVVGGAI
+114 IVEQVVGGAI
-124 PFIASKGLTLPLSL
+124 PAIGSRGLTAPLTL
-138 PKAAIQGL
+138 GKAAIQGL
-146 KTGAIGGFGAGEG
+146 KTGALAGFGAGEG
-159 GAEQQL
+159 GPEQQAI
-165 TSTAIGGAAGAVA
+165 STGIGGAAGLVA
-178 APALQF
+178 APALQLG
-184 AARGA
+184 ARVV
-189 KGFVQPMLKSMFAE
+189 KNVSQPILKSMFAD
-203 PEVTGL
+203 PDVTGL
-209 RAGRN
+209 EAGRN

-224 GSVDEAINLVLQNSG
+224 GSVDEAINTVLQNAG

-255 DAVSLI
+255 DAVNLI

-274 QRDKGLSARLT
+274 QRDKGISARLT
-285 SDLQSAFG
+285 SDLQEAFG
-293 TTASFFDEFNALKTA
+293 TTASFFDEFNALKAA

-316 YANAFKKQV
+316 YANAFNKQV

-336 RPSMQQAYT
+336 RPSVQQAYA
-345 RGIDIAQEK
+345 RGINIAQEK
-354 GIKVPNVSV
+354 GIKVPNVVV

-386 FVKMGLDDLVY
+386 YVKMGLDDLVY
-397 TGKTP
+397 TGKSP
-402 TSGIGSTQLNSI
+402 SSGIGNTQLNSI
-414 KDTRAK
+414 KDTRAQ
-420 FLNYIDKNNSS
+420 FLNYIDKNNPS

-443 ATMDAMQEGR
+443 ATMDAMQSGR
-453 KFLKANPDQLKAD
+453 TFLKSNPDQLKAD
-466 IKNMSTSEK
+466 IKKMSTSEK

-494 TDTVVPMTSNVARNI
+494 TDTVVPMTANVARNI

-516 ALIKATFPDNELGKN
+516 ALIKATFPDNELGQN

-542 EMEMKATSGQVLAG
+542 EMEMKATSGQVLTG
-556 SQTASR
+556 SQTAGR
-562 QEAAKAIRGSIAQ
+562 QEAAKAVRGTIAQ
-575 ESPNVNDVQSL
+575 EAPNIDAQNL
-586 IFNALKMDATEMNEQ
+586 IFNALKMDATQMNEQ
-601 QLKSTAKE
+601 QLKSTASE
-609 VVNILTET
+609 VVKILTET
-617 DPARLQGIAKEL
+617 DPARLQNIAKEL
-629 TTRRPSE
+629 TTRRPLE
-636 VISDVLTRGG
+636 IASDVLTIGG

-652 YTVGGVAGKFG
+652 YTTGGVAGKFG
-663 STTQQRYFPSIL
+663 ATTQQRYFPSLL
-675 GTPNK
+675 GTPQ

>member
-59 DELVGTLNSVF
+59 DELLGTLNSVF

-109 KPLRS
+109 KPFRS
-114 IGEQVVGGAI
+114 IAEQVGGGII
-124 PFIASKGLTLPLSL
+124 PAVVSKGTSLPLTLG
-138 PKAAIQGL
+138 KAAIQGF
-146 KTGAIGGFGAGEG
+146 KSGVIGGFGAGEG
-159 GAEQQL
+159 GPTEQL
-165 TSTAIGGAAGAVA
+165 TSAAIGGVSGGAA
-178 APALQF
+178 APALQLG
-184 AARGA
+184 ARVI
-189 KGFVQPMLKSMFAE
+189 KNVSQPILKSMFAD
-203 PEVTGL
+203 PDVTGL
-209 RAGRN
+209 KAGRDF
-214 LVKEALKSDV
+214 VKEALKSDV

-274 QRDKGLSARLT
+274 QRDKGISARLT

-494 TDTVVPMTSNVARNI
+494 TDTVVPMTANVARNI

-516 ALIKATFPDNELGKN
+516 ALIKATFPDNELGKT

-542 EMEMKATSGQVLAG
+542 EMDMKATSGQVLAG
-556 SQTASR
+556 SQTAAR
-562 QEAAKAIRGSIAQ
+562 QEAAKAVRGTIAQ
-575 ESPNVNDVQSL
+575 EAPNIDAQNL
-586 IFNALKMDATEMNEQ
+586 IFNALKMDATQMNEQ
-601 QLKSTAKE
+601 QLKSTASE
-609 VVNILTET
+609 VVKILTET
-617 DPARLQGIAKEL
+617 DPARLQSIAKEL

-636 VISDVLTRGG
+636 IAYDVLTQLTRGA
-646 RGLISP
+646 ISP
-652 YTVGGVAGKFG
+652 YTTGGIAGKFG

>member
-59 DELVGTLNSVF
+59 DELLGTLNSVF

-109 KPLRS
+109 MPIGS
-114 IGEQVVGGAI
+114 IGEQIAGGAI
-124 PFIASKGLTLPLSL
+124 PAIISKGTSLPLTLG
-138 PKAAIQGL
+138 KAAIQGF
-146 KTGAIGGFGAGEG
+146 KSGVIGGFGAGEG
-159 GAEQQL
+159 GPTEQL
-165 TSTAIGGAAGAVA
+165 TSAAIGGVSGGAA
-178 APALQF
+178 APALQLG
-184 AARGA
+184 ARVV
-189 KGFVQPMLKSMFAE
+189 KNVSQPIIKSMFAE
-203 PEVTGL
+203 PDVTGL
-209 RAGRN
+209 KAGRD

-345 RGIDIAQEK
+345 RGIDIAKEK
-354 GIKVPNVSV
+354 GIKVPNLVV
-363 NAQGQLVT
+363 NAEGQLVT
-371 ADNKLVPAVDTEFLH
+371 AENKLVPAVDTEFLH

-414 KDTRAK
+414 KDTRTK

-494 TDTVVPMTSNVARNI
+494 TDTVVPMTANVARNI

-542 EMEMKATSGQVLAG
+542 EMDMKATSGQVLAG
-556 SQTASR
+556 SQTAAR
-562 QEAAKAIRGSIAQ
+562 QEAAKAVRGTIAQ
-575 ESPNVNDVQSL
+575 EAPNIDAQNL
-586 IFNALKMDATEMNEQ
+586 IFNALKMDATQMNEQ
-601 QLKSTAKE
+601 QLKSTANE
-609 VVNILTET
+609 VVKILTET
-617 DPARLQGIAKEL
+617 DPARLQTIAREL

-636 VISDVLTRGG
+636 IVSDVLTRGG

-652 YTVGGVAGKFG
+652 YTTGGVAGKFG
-663 STTQQRYFPSIL
+663 ATTQQRYFPSIL

>member
-31 SVLNA
+31 TVLNA

-59 DELVGTLNSVF
+59 DELLGTLNSVF

-85 YGEISP
+85 YGEITP

-109 KPLRS
+109 KPIRS

-124 PFIASKGLTLPLSL
+124 PAIISKGTTAPLTLG
-138 PKAAIQGL
+138 KAALQGF
-146 KTGAIGGFGAGEG
+146 KSGAIGGFGAGEG
-159 GAEQQL
+159 SPTEQL
-165 TSTAIGGAAGAVA
+165 TSTAIGGVAGGAA
-178 APALQF
+178 APALQLG
-184 AARGA
+184 ARVV
-189 KGFVQPMLKSMFAE
+189 KNVSQPIIKSMFAD
-203 PEVTGL
+203 PDVTGL
-209 RAGRN
+209 QAGRN

-224 GSVDEAINLVLQNSG
+224 GSVDEAINTVLQNAG

-285 SDLQSAFG
+285 SDLQEAFG
-293 TTASFFDEFNALKTA
+293 TTASFFDEFNALKAA

-316 YANAFKKQV
+316 YENAFKKQV

-336 RPSMQQAYT
+336 RPSVQQAYA
-345 RGIDIAQEK
+345 RGVNIAQEK
-354 GIKVPNVSV
+354 GIKVPNVVV

-397 TGKTP
+397 TGKSP
-402 TSGIGSTQLNSI
+402 SSGIGNTQLNSI
-414 KDTRAK
+414 KDTRAQ
-420 FLNYIDKNNSS
+420 FLNYIDKNNPS

-443 ATMDAMQEGR
+443 ATMDAMQSGR
-453 KFLKANPDQLKAD
+453 TFLKSNPDQLKAD
-466 IKNMSTSEK
+466 IKKMSTSEK

-494 TDTVVPMTSNVARNI
+494 TDTVVPMTANVARNI

-516 ALIKATFPDNELGKN
+516 ALIKATFPDNELGQN

-556 SQTASR
+556 SQTAAR
-562 QEAAKAIRGSIAQ
+562 QEAAKAVRGTIAQ
-575 ESPNVNDVQSL
+575 EAPNIDAQNL
-586 IFNALKMDATEMNEQ
+586 IFNALKMDATQMNEQ
-601 QLKSTAKE
+601 QLKSTANE
-609 VVNILTET
+609 VVKILTET
-617 DPARLQGIAKEL
+617 DPARLQTIAREL

-652 YTVGGVAGKFG
+652 YTTGGIAGKFG
-663 STTQQRYFPSIL
+663 ATTQQRYFPSIL
-675 GTPNK
+675 NSQ

>member
-31 SVLNA
+31 TVLNA

-59 DELVGTLNSVF
+59 DELLGTLNSVF
-70 GKKPGVISKAAKEAG
+70 GKKPGVISQAAKEAG
-85 YGEISP
+85 YGDITP
-91 REAGVG
+91 RQAGVG

-109 KPLRS
+109 KPLIS
-114 IGEQVVGGAI
+114 IGEQIAGGAI
-124 PFIASKGLTLPLSL
+124 PAFISKGTSLPLTLG
-138 PKAAIQGL
+138 KAAVQGF
-146 KTGAIGGFGAGEG
+146 KSGAIGGFGAGEG
-159 GAEQQL
+159 DIPEQL
-165 TSTAIGGAAGAVA
+165 TSTAIGGVTGGAA
-178 APALQF
+178 APALQLG
-184 AARGA
+184 ARVV
-189 KGFVQPMLKSMFAE
+189 KNVSQPIIKSMFAE
-203 PEVTGL
+203 PDVTGL
-209 RAGRN
+209 KAGRN

-224 GSVDEAINLVLQNSG
+224 GSVDEAINTVLQNAG

-255 DAVSLI
+255 DAVNLI

-274 QRDKGLSARLT
+274 QRDKGISARLT
-285 SDLQSAFG
+285 SDLQEAFG
-293 TTASFFDEFNALKTA
+293 STASFFDEFNALKTA

-316 YANAFKKQV
+316 YANAFNKQV

-336 RPSMQQAYT
+336 RPSVQQAYA
-345 RGIDIAQEK
+345 RGINIAQEK
-354 GIKVPNVSV
+354 GIKVPNVAV

-371 ADNKLVPAVDTEFLH
+371 AENKLVDKVDTEFLH
-386 FVKMGLDDLVY
+386 YVKMGLDDLVY
-397 TGKTP
+397 TGKSP
-402 TSGIGSTQLNSI
+402 SSGIGNTQLNSI
-414 KDTRAK
+414 KDTRAQ
-420 FLNYIDKNNSS
+420 FLNYIDKNNPS

-443 ATMDAMQEGR
+443 ATMDAMQSGR
-453 KFLKANPDQLKAD
+453 TFLKANPDQLKAD
-466 IKNMSTSEK
+466 IKKMSTSEK

-494 TDTVVPMTSNVARNI
+494 TDTVVPMTPNVARNI

-516 ALIKATFPDNELGKN
+516 ALIKATFPDNELGQN

-556 SQTASR
+556 SQTAGR
-562 QEAAKAIRGSIAQ
+562 QEAVKALRGTVAQ
-575 ESPNVNDVQSL
+575 EAPNIDAQTL
-586 IFNALKMDATEMNEQ
+586 ILNALKMDATDMNEQ

-609 VVNILTET
+609 VVKILTET
-617 DPARLQGIAKEL
+617 DPARLKTIAQEL
-629 TTRRPSE
+629 TKQRPLE
-636 VISDVLTRGG
+636 FAADVLTKGG
-646 RGLISP
+646 RSLISP
-652 YTVGGVAGKFG
+652 YTTGGVAGRFG
-663 STTQQRYFPSIL
+663 ATTQQRYFPGIL
-675 GTPNK
+675 NSQQ

>member
-31 SVLNA
+31 GVLNA

-59 DELVGTLNSVF
+59 DELLGTLNSVF
-70 GKKPGVISKAAKEAG
+70 GKKPGVISQAAKESG
-85 YGEISP
+85 YGDISP
-91 REAGVG
+91 RQAGIG
-97 LERLALEQRASE
+97 LERLALEQRSSE
-109 KPLRS
+109 KPVRS
-114 IGEQVVGGAI
+114 IAEQVVGGAI
-124 PFIASKGLTLPLSL
+124 PAIASKGTTLPLTL
-138 PKAAIQGL
+138 GKAAVQGF
-146 KTGAIGGFGAGEG
+146 KSGVIGGFGAGEG
-159 GAEQQL
+159 GPEQQL
-165 TSTAIGGAAGAVA
+165 TSAGIGGVAGGLT
-178 APALQF
+178 APGLQLG
-184 AARGA
+184 ARVV
-189 KGFVQPMLKSMFAE
+189 KNVSQPILKSMFAD
-203 PEVTGL
+203 PDVTGL
-209 RAGRN
+209 EAGRN

-274 QRDKGLSARLT
+274 QRDKGISARLT

-293 TTASFFDEFNALKTA
+293 TTASFFDEFNALKAA

-316 YANAFKKQV
+316 YANAFNKQV

-336 RPSMQQAYT
+336 RPSVQQAYA
-345 RGIDIAQEK
+345 RGINIAQEK
-354 GIKVPNVSV
+354 GIKVPNVLV

-371 ADNKLVPAVDTEFLH
+371 ADNKLVNAVDTEFLH
-386 FVKMGLDDLVY
+386 YVKMGLDDLVY
-397 TGKTP
+397 TGKSP
-402 TSGIGSTQLNSI
+402 SSGIGNTQLNSI
-414 KDTRAK
+414 KDTRSQ
-420 FLNYIDKNNSS
+420 FLNYIDKNNPS

-443 ATMDAMQEGR
+443 ATMDAMQSGR
-453 KFLKANPDQLKAD
+453 TFLKSNPDQLKAD
-466 IKNMSTSEK
+466 IKKMSTSEK

-494 TDTVVPMTSNVARNI
+494 TDTVVPMTANVARNI

-516 ALIKATFPDNELGKN
+516 ALIKATFPDNELGQN

-556 SQTASR
+556 SQTAGR
-562 QEAAKAIRGSIAQ
+562 QEAAKAVRGTIAQ
-575 ESPNVNDVQSL
+575 EAPNIDAQNL
-586 IFNALKMDATEMNEQ
+586 IFNALKMDATQMNEQ
-601 QLKSTAKE
+601 QLKSTASE
-609 VVNILTET
+609 VVKILTET
-617 DPARLQGIAKEL
+617 DPARLQQIAREL

-636 VISDVLTRGG
+636 IVSDVLTRGG

-652 YTVGGVAGKFG
+652 YTTGGVAGKFG
-663 STTQQRYFPSIL
+663 ATTQQRYFPSLL
-675 GTPNK
+675 GTPQ

>member
-31 SVLNA
+31 GVLNA

-59 DELVGTLNSVF
+59 DELLGTLNSLF
-70 GKKPGVISKAAKEAG
+70 GKKPGVISQAAKESG
-85 YGEISP
+85 YGDISP
-91 REAGVG
+91 RQAGIG

-109 KPLRS
+109 KPVRS
-114 IGEQVVGGAI
+114 IAEQVVGGAI
-124 PFIASKGLTLPLSL
+124 PAIASKGTTLPLTL
-138 PKAAIQGL
+138 GKAAVQGF
-146 KTGAIGGFGAGEG
+146 KSGVIGGFGAGEG
-159 GAEQQL
+159 GPEQQL
-165 TSTAIGGAAGAVA
+165 TSAGIGGVAGGLA
-178 APALQF
+178 APGLQLG
-184 AARGA
+184 ARVV
-189 KGFVQPMLKSMFAE
+189 KNVSQPILKSMFAE
-203 PEVTGL
+203 PDVTGL
-209 RAGRN
+209 QAGRN
-214 LVKEALKSDV
+214 LVKEALQSDV
-224 GSVDEAINLVLQNSG
+224 GSVDEAINTVLQNAG

-255 DAVSLI
+255 DAVNLI

-274 QRDKGLSARLT
+274 QRDKGISARLT
-285 SDLQSAFG
+285 SDLQEAFG
-293 TTASFFDEFNALKTA
+293 TTASFFDEFNALKAA

-316 YANAFKKQV
+316 YANAFNKQV

-336 RPSMQQAYT
+336 RPSVQQAYA
-345 RGIDIAQEK
+345 RGINIAQEK
-354 GIKVPNVSV
+354 GIKVPNVVV

-386 FVKMGLDDLVY
+386 YVKMGLDDLVY
-397 TGKTP
+397 TGKSP
-402 TSGIGSTQLNSI
+402 SSGIGNTQLNSI
-414 KDTRAK
+414 KDTRAQ
-420 FLNYIDKNNSS
+420 FLNYIDKNNPS

-443 ATMDAMQEGR
+443 ATMDAMQSGR
-453 KFLKANPDQLKAD
+453 TFLKSNPDQLKAD
-466 IKNMSTSEK
+466 IKKMSTSEK

-494 TDTVVPMTSNVARNI
+494 TDTVVPMTANVARNI

-516 ALIKATFPDNELGKN
+516 ALIKATFPDNELGQN

-542 EMEMKATSGQVLAG
+542 EMEMKATSGQVLTG
-556 SQTASR
+556 SQTAGR
-562 QEAAKAIRGSIAQ
+562 QEAAKAVRGTIAQ
-575 ESPNVNDVQSL
+575 EAPNIDAQNL
-586 IFNALKMDATEMNEQ
+586 IFNALKMDATQMNEQ
-601 QLKSTAKE
+601 QLKSTANE
-609 VVNILTET
+609 VVKILTET
-617 DPARLQGIAKEL
+617 DPARLQQIAREL

-636 VISDVLTRGG
+636 IVSDVLTRGG

-652 YTVGGVAGKFG
+652 YTTGGVAGKFG
-663 STTQQRYFPSIL
+663 ATTQQRYFPSLL

>member
-31 SVLNA
+31 TVLNA

-59 DELVGTLNSVF
+59 DELLGTLNSVF

-124 PFIASKGLTLPLSL
+124 PFIASKGATAPLTLG
-138 PKAAIQGL
+138 KAALQGF
-146 KTGAIGGFGAGEG
+146 KSGAIGGFGAGEG
-159 GAEQQL
+159 DIPEQL
-165 TSTAIGGAAGAVA
+165 TSTAIGGVTGGAA
-178 APALQF
+178 APALQLG
-184 AARGA
+184 ARVV
-189 KGFVQPMLKSMFAE
+189 KNVSQPIIKSMFAE
-203 PEVTGL
+203 PDVTGL
-209 RAGRN
+209 QAGRN

-224 GSVDEAINLVLQNSG
+224 GSVDEAINLVLQKSG

-285 SDLQSAFG
+285 SDLQNAFG

-345 RGIDIAQEK
+345 RGIDIAKEK
-354 GIKVPNVSV
+354 GIKVPNLVV
-363 NAQGQLVT
+363 NAEGQLVT
-371 ADNKLVPAVDTEFLH
+371 AENKLVPAVDTEFLH

-414 KDTRAK
+414 KDTRTK

-494 TDTVVPMTSNVARNI
+494 TDTVVPMTANVARNI

-516 ALIKATFPDNELGKN
+516 ALIKATFPDNQLGQN

-556 SQTASR
+556 SQTAAR
-562 QEAAKAIRGSIAQ
+562 QEAAKAVRGTIAQ
-575 ESPNVNDVQSL
+575 EAPNIDAQNL
-586 IFNALKMDATEMNEQ
+586 IFNALKMDATQMNEQ
-601 QLKSTAKE
+601 QLKSTANE
-609 VVNILTET
+609 VVKILTET
-617 DPARLQGIAKEL
+617 DPARLQSIAREL

-636 VISDVLTRGG
+636 IVSDVLTRGG

-652 YTVGGVAGKFG
+652 YTTGGVAGKFG
-663 STTQQRYFPSIL
+663 ATTQQRYFPSIL
-675 GTPNK
+675 GTPK

>member
-1 MAQDPKA
+1 MVQDPKA

-31 SVLNA
+31 TVLNA

-59 DELVGTLNSVF
+59 DELLGTLNSVF
-70 GKKPGVISKAAKEAG
+70 GKKPGIISKAAKEAG

-109 KPLRS
+109 KPIRS
-114 IGEQVVGGAI
+114 IAEQVVGGAI
-124 PFIASKGLTLPLSL
+124 PFIGSRGLTLPLSL

-159 GAEQQL
+159 SPEQQAV
-165 TSTAIGGAAGAVA
+165 STGIGGAAGAVA

-184 AARGA
+184 GARLA
-189 KGFVQPMLKSMFAE
+189 KGGQPVIKAMFAD
-203 PEVTGL
+203 PDVTGL
-209 RAGRN
+209 QAGRN

-224 GSVDEAINLVLQNSG
+224 GSVDEAINMVLQNSS

-274 QRDKGLSARLT
+274 QRDKGISARLT
-285 SDLQSAFG
+285 SDLQEAFG

-325 PVNRELTDLLG
+325 PVNRELTELLG
-336 RPSMQQAYT
+336 RPSVQQAYA
-345 RGIDIAQEK
+345 RGINIAQEK

-397 TGKTP
+397 TGKSP
-402 TSGIGSTQLNSI
+402 SSGIGNTQLNSI
-414 KDTRAK
+414 KDTRAQ
-420 FLNYIDKNNSS
+420 FLNYIDKNNPS

-443 ATMDAMQEGR
+443 ATMDAMQSGR
-453 KFLKANPDQLKAD
+453 TFLKANPDQLKAD
-466 IKNMSTSEK
+466 IKKMSTSEK

-494 TDTVVPMTSNVARNI
+494 TDTVVPMTANVARNI

-516 ALIKATFPDNELGKN
+516 ELIKATFPDNELGQN

-556 SQTASR
+556 SQTAGR
-562 QEAAKAIRGSIAQ
+562 QEAAKAIRGTIAQ
-575 ESPNVNDVQSL
+575 ESPNITDVQSL
-586 IFNALKMDATEMNEQ
+586 IFNALKMDATQMNEQ
-601 QLKSTAKE
+601 QLKSTANE
-609 VVNILTET
+609 VVKILTET
-617 DPARLQGIAKEL
+617 DPVRLQTIAKEL

-636 VISDVLTRGG
+636 VIADVLTRGG
-646 RGLISP
+646 RSLISP
-652 YTVGGVAGKFG
+652 YTTGGIAGKFG
-663 STTQQRYFPSIL
+663 ATTQQRYFPSIL
-675 GTPNK
+675 GTPK

>member
-31 SVLNA
+31 GVLNA

-59 DELVGTLNSVF
+59 DELLGTLNSVF
-70 GKKPGVISKAAKEAG
+70 GKKPGVISQAAKESG
-85 YGEISP
+85 YGDISP
-91 REAGVG
+91 RQAGIG

-109 KPLRS
+109 KPGRS
-114 IGEQVVGGAI
+114 IVEQVVGGAI
-124 PFIASKGLTLPLSL
+124 PAFISRGSTLPLTL
-138 PKAAIQGL
+138 PKAALQGF
-146 KTGAIGGFGAGEG
+146 TSGVIGGFGAGEG
-159 GAEQQL
+159 TPEQQAL
-165 TSTAIGGAAGAVA
+165 SAGIGGAAGAVA

-184 AARGA
+184 GARLG
-189 KGFVQPMLKSMFAE
+189 KGFVQPVLKSMFAD
-203 PEVTGL
+203 PDVTGL
-209 RAGRN
+209 KAGRN

-224 GSVDEAINLVLQNSG
+224 GSVDEAINTVLQNAG

-255 DAVSLI
+255 DAVNLI

-274 QRDKGLSARLT
+274 QRDKGISARLT
-285 SDLQSAFG
+285 SDLQDAFG

-316 YANAFKKQV
+316 YANAFNKQV

-336 RPSMQQAYT
+336 RPSVQQAYA
-345 RGIDIAQEK
+345 RGINIAQEK

-397 TGKTP
+397 TGKSP
-402 TSGIGSTQLNSI
+402 SSGIGNTQLNSI
-414 KDTRAK
+414 KDTRSQ
-420 FLNYIDKNNSS
+420 FLNYIDKNNPS

-443 ATMDAMQEGR
+443 ATMDAMQSGR
-453 KFLKANPDQLKAD
+453 TFLKSNPDQLKAD
-466 IKNMSTSEK
+466 IKKMSTSEK

-494 TDTVVPMTSNVARNI
+494 TDTVVPMAGNVARNI

-516 ALIKATFPDNELGKN
+516 ALIKATFPDNELGQN

-542 EMEMKATSGQVLAG
+542 EMEMKATSSQVLAG
-556 SQTASR
+556 SQTAGR
-562 QEAAKAIRGSIAQ
+562 QEAAKAIRGTIAQ
-575 ESPNVNDVQSL
+575 ESPNINDIQSL
-586 IFNALKMDATEMNEQ
+586 IFNALKMDATQMNEQ
-601 QLKSTAKE
+601 QLKSTASE
-609 VVNILTET
+609 VVKILTET
-617 DPARLQGIAKEL
+617 DPARLQNIAKEL
-629 TTRRPSE
+629 TTRRPLE
-636 VISDVLTRGG
+636 IASDVLTRSG
-646 RGLISP
+646 RALISP
-652 YTVGGVAGKFG
+652 YTAGGIAGKFG
-663 STTQQRYFPSIL
+663 TTTQQRYFPGLL
-675 GTPNK
+675 GTPQ

>member
-31 SVLNA
+31 TVLNA

-59 DELVGTLNSVF
+59 DELLGTLNSVF

-85 YGEISP
+85 YGEITP

-109 KPLRS
+109 KPIRS
-114 IGEQVVGGAI
+114 IAEQVVGGAI
-124 PFIASKGLTLPLSL
+124 PAFISKGTTAPLTLG
-138 PKAAIQGL
+138 KAAVQGF
-146 KTGAIGGFGAGEG
+146 KSGAIGGFGAGEG
-159 GAEQQL
+159 GIPEQL
-165 TSTAIGGAAGAVA
+165 TSTAIGGVTGGVA
-178 APALQF
+178 APALQTG
-184 AARGA
+184 ARVI
-189 KGFVQPMLKSMFAE
+189 KNVSQPIIKSMFAE
-203 PEVTGL
+203 PDITGL
-209 RAGRN
+209 QAGRN

-224 GSVDEAINLVLQNSG
+224 GSVDEAINMVLQNSG

-274 QRDKGLSARLT
+274 QRDKGISARLT
-285 SDLQSAFG
+285 SDLQEAFG
-293 TTASFFDEFNALKTA
+293 TTASFFDEFNALKAA

-316 YANAFKKQV
+316 YENAFKKQV

-336 RPSMQQAYT
+336 RPSVQQAYA
-345 RGIDIAQEK
+345 RGVNIAQEK
-354 GIKVPNVSV
+354 GIKVPNVVV

-397 TGKTP
+397 TGKSP
-402 TSGIGSTQLNSI
+402 SSGIGNTQLNSI

-494 TDTVVPMTSNVARNI
+494 TDTVVPMTANVARNI

-516 ALIKATFPDNELGKN
+516 ALIKATFPDNELGQN

-556 SQTASR
+556 SQTAAR
-562 QEAAKAIRGSIAQ
+562 QEAAKAVRGTIAQ
-575 ESPNVNDVQSL
+575 EAPNIDAQSL
-586 IFNALKMDATEMNEQ
+586 IFNALKMDATQMNEQ
-601 QLKSTAKE
+601 QLKSTANE
-609 VVNILTET
+609 VVKILTET
-617 DPARLQGIAKEL
+617 DPARLQTIAREL

-646 RGLISP
+646 RSLISP
-652 YTVGGVAGKFG
+652 YTTGGIAGKFG
-663 STTQQRYFPSIL
+663 ATTQQRYFPSIL
-675 GTPNK
+675 NSK

>member
-31 SVLNA
+31 GVLNA

-59 DELVGTLNSVF
+59 DELLGTLNSVF
-70 GKKPGVISKAAKEAG
+70 GKKPGVISQAAKESG
-85 YGEISP
+85 YGDISP
-91 REAGVG
+91 RQAGIG

-109 KPLRS
+109 KPVRS
-114 IGEQVVGGAI
+114 IAEQVVGGAI
-124 PFIASKGLTLPLSL
+124 PAIASKGTTLPLTL
-138 PKAAIQGL
+138 GKAAVQGFKSGL
-146 KTGAIGGFGAGEG
+146 VGGFGAAEG
-159 GAEQQL
+159 SPEQQAI
-165 TSTAIGGAAGAVA
+165 STGISGVTGLVA
-178 APALQF
+178 APALQLG
-184 AARGA
+184 ARVV
-189 KGFVQPMLKSMFAE
+189 KNVSQPILKSMFAD
-203 PEVTGL
+203 PDVTGL
-209 RAGRN
+209 EAGRN

-224 GSVDEAINLVLQNSG
+224 GSVDEAINTVLQNAG

-255 DAVSLI
+255 DAVNLI

-274 QRDKGLSARLT
+274 QRDKGISARLT
-285 SDLQSAFG
+285 SDLQEAFG
-293 TTASFFDEFNALKTA
+293 TTASFFDEFNALKAA

-316 YANAFKKQV
+316 YANAFNKQV

-336 RPSMQQAYT
+336 RPSVQQAYA
-345 RGIDIAQEK
+345 RGINIAQEK
-354 GIKVPNVSV
+354 GIKVPNVVV

-386 FVKMGLDDLVY
+386 YVKMGLDDLVY
-397 TGKTP
+397 TGKSP
-402 TSGIGSTQLNSI
+402 SSGIGNTQLNSI
-414 KDTRAK
+414 KDTRSQ
-420 FLNYIDKNNSS
+420 FLNYIDKNNPS

-443 ATMDAMQEGR
+443 ATMDAMQSGR
-453 KFLKANPDQLKAD
+453 TFLKSNPDQLKAD
-466 IKNMSTSEK
+466 IKKMSTSEK

-494 TDTVVPMTSNVARNI
+494 TDTVVPMTANVARNI

-516 ALIKATFPDNELGKN
+516 ALIKATFPDNELGQN

-542 EMEMKATSGQVLAG
+542 EMEMKATSGQVLTG
-556 SQTASR
+556 SQTAGR
-562 QEAAKAIRGSIAQ
+562 QEAAKAVRGTIAQ
-575 ESPNVNDVQSL
+575 EAPSIDAQNL
-586 IFNALKMDATEMNEQ
+586 IFNALKMDATQMNEQ
-601 QLKSTAKE
+601 QLKSTANE
-609 VVNILTET
+609 VVKILTET
-617 DPARLQGIAKEL
+617 DPARLQQIAREL

-636 VISDVLTRGG
+636 IVSDVLTRGG

-652 YTVGGVAGKFG
+652 YTTGGVAGKFG
-663 STTQQRYFPSIL
+663 ATTQQRYFPSLL
-675 GTPNK
+675 GTPQ

>member
-31 SVLNA
+31 TVLSA

-59 DELVGTLNSVF
+59 DELLGTLNSVF
-70 GKKPGVISKAAKEAG
+70 GKKPGVISQAAKEAG
-85 YGEISP
+85 YGDITP
-91 REAGVG
+91 RQAGVG

-109 KPLRS
+109 KPIRS

-124 PFIASKGLTLPLSL
+124 PAIISKGTSLPLTLG
-138 PKAAIQGL
+138 KAAVQGL
-146 KTGAIGGFGAGEG
+146 KTGALAGFGAGEG
-159 GAEQQL
+159 GPEQQAI
-165 TSTAIGGAAGAVA
+165 STGIGGAAGLVA
-178 APALQF
+178 APALQLG
-184 AARGA
+184 ARVV
-189 KGFVQPMLKSMFAE
+189 KNVSQPIIKSMFAE
-203 PEVTGL
+203 PDVTGL
-209 RAGRN
+209 QAGRN

-224 GSVDEAINLVLQNSG
+224 GSVDEAINTVLQNAG

-255 DAVSLI
+255 DAVNLI

-274 QRDKGLSARLT
+274 QRDKGISARLT
-285 SDLQSAFG
+285 SDLQEAFG
-293 TTASFFDEFNALKTA
+293 STASFFDEFNALKTA

-316 YANAFKKQV
+316 YANAFNKQV

-336 RPSMQQAYT
+336 RPSVQQAYA
-345 RGIDIAQEK
+345 RGINIAQEK
-354 GIKVPNVSV
+354 GIKVPNVAV

-371 ADNKLVPAVDTEFLH
+371 AENKLVDKVDTEFLH
-386 FVKMGLDDLVY
+386 YVKMGLDDLVY
-397 TGKTP
+397 TGKSP
-402 TSGIGSTQLNSI
+402 SSGIGNTQLNSI
-414 KDTRAK
+414 KDTRAQ
-420 FLNYIDKNNSS
+420 FLNYIDKNNPS

-443 ATMDAMQEGR
+443 ATMDAMQSVR
-453 KFLKANPDQLKAD
+453 TFLKANPDQLKAD
-466 IKNMSTSEK
+466 IKKMSTSEK

-494 TDTVVPMTSNVARNI
+494 TDTVVPMTPNVARNI

-516 ALIKATFPDNELGKN
+516 ALIKATFPDNELGQN

-556 SQTASR
+556 SQTAGR
-562 QEAAKAIRGSIAQ
+562 QEAVKALRGTVAQ
-575 ESPNVNDVQSL
+575 EAPNIDAQTL
-586 IFNALKMDATEMNEQ
+586 ILNALKMDATDMNEQ
-601 QLKSTAKE
+601 QLKSTANE
-609 VVNILTET
+609 VVKILTET
-617 DPARLQGIAKEL
+617 DPARLQTIAQEL
-629 TTRRPSE
+629 TKRRPSE

-652 YTVGGVAGKFG
+652 YTTGGVAGRFG
-663 STTQQRYFPSIL
+663 ATTQQRYFPGIL
-675 GTPNK
+675 NSQQ

>member
-31 SVLNA
+31 GVLNA

-59 DELVGTLNSVF
+59 DELLGTLNSVF
-70 GKKPGVISKAAKEAG
+70 GKKPGVISQAAKESG
-85 YGEISP
+85 YGDISP
-91 REAGVG
+91 RQAGIG

-109 KPLRS
+109 KPVRS
-114 IGEQVVGGAI
+114 IVEQVVGGAI
-124 PFIASKGLTLPLSL
+124 PAIGSRGLTAPLTL
-138 PKAAIQGL
+138 GKAAIQGL
-146 KTGAIGGFGAGEG
+146 KTGALAGFGAGEG
-159 GAEQQL
+159 GPEQL
-165 TSTAIGGAAGAVA
+165 AISTGIGGAAGLVA
-178 APALQF
+178 APALQLG
-184 AARGA
+184 ARVV
-189 KGFVQPMLKSMFAE
+189 KNVSQPILKSMFAD
-203 PEVTGL
+203 PDVTGL
-209 RAGRN
+209 EAGRN

-224 GSVDEAINLVLQNSG
+224 GSVDEAINTVLQNAG

-247 GPNTRAYL
+247 GPNTRSYL

-274 QRDKGLSARLT
+274 QRDKGISARLT

-293 TTASFFDEFNALKTA
+293 STASFFDEFNALKTA

-316 YANAFKKQV
+316 YANAFNKQV

-336 RPSMQQAYT
+336 RPSVQQAYA
-345 RGIDIAQEK
+345 RGINIAQEK

-371 ADNKLVPAVDTEFLH
+371 ANNELVNKVDTEFLH
-386 FVKMGLDDLVY
+386 YVKMGLDDLVY
-397 TGKTP
+397 TGKSP
-402 TSGIGSTQLNSI
+402 SSGIGNTQLNSI
-414 KDTRAK
+414 KDTRSQ
-420 FLNYIDKNNSS
+420 FLNYIDKNNPS

-443 ATMDAMQEGR
+443 ATMDAMQSGR
-453 KFLKANPDQLKAD
+453 TFLKSNPDQLKAD
-466 IKNMSTSEK
+466 IKKMSTSEK

-494 TDTVVPMTSNVARNI
+494 TDTVVPMTANVARNI

-516 ALIKATFPDNELGKN
+516 ALIKATFPDNELGQN

-556 SQTASR
+556 SQTAGR
-562 QEAAKAIRGSIAQ
+562 QEAAKAVRGTIAQ
-575 ESPNVNDVQSL
+575 EAPNIDAQNL
-586 IFNALKMDATEMNEQ
+586 IFNALKMDATQMNEQ
-601 QLKSTAKE
+601 QLKSTASE
-609 VVNILTET
+609 VVKILTET
-617 DPARLQGIAKEL
+617 DPARLQTIAKEL

-636 VISDVLTRGG
+636 VISDVLTIGG

-652 YTVGGVAGKFG
+652 YTTGGVAGKFG
-663 STTQQRYFPSIL
+663 ATTQQRYFPGLL
-675 GTPNK
+675 GTPQ